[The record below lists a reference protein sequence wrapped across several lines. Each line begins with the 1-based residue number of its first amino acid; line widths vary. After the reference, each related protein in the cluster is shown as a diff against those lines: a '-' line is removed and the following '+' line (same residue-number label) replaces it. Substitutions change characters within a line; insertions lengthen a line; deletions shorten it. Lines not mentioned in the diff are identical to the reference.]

1 MTLELVAPDRSL
13 QQRLSALE
21 EANRIRSHRAQVK
34 RDVKAG
40 RVKVTD
46 LLRRVPPDMESMKLA
61 TLLLAVPKVGR
72 AKADVILR
80 RRSAARRRRWAACL
94 PRQRQELVS
103 ALAGFERSG
112 IAGTWGHRAA

>member
-80 RRSAARRRRWAACL
+80 RTKCSPSKTL
-94 PRQRQELVS
+94 GGLSPRQRQELVS